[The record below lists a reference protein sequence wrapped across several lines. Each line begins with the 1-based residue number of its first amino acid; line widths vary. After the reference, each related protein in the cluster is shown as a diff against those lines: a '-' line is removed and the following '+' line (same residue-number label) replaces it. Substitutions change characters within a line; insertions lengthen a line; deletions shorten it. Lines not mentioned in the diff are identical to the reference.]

1 MSLLDNLLDTPEVG
15 RAQAVAENEQN
26 IFLNNRYLK
35 LLREGKFEEARAS
48 LQPGYVPSEEA
59 ASAGPAASGLLSS
72 LGSADAG
79 ALQGLLSQFRRA
91 EEERQFADAGHDE
104 APIGD
109 HERDEAFTTGGG
121 WNYNPESAYEQ
132 AYHNMTAAERQEI
145 IDAGKNANVV
155 GSGVKGLFSLAT
167 RVPIGGA
174 SFFDEFG
181 KYRAGQ
187 RMESIDKF
195 MTDMSARGKIDPAS
209 EAAKL
214 EFMNSRGGESLVN
227 TVDPG
232 LLRAV
237 EAQQAAAQNAA
248 GVLENQQ
255 AGWSSPDQEYRYE
268 PDVSDDWNPGTMGW

>member
-1 MSLLDNLLDTPEVG
+1 MAFTPEQLELYNRLSNEG
-15 RAQAVAENEQN
+15 DYEGAYQALYGNYVAP
-26 IFLNNRYLK
+26 
-35 LLREGKFEEARAS
+35 APTA
-48 LQPGYVPSEEA
+48 
-59 ASAGPAASGLLSS
+59 PAASGLLSS
-72 LGSADAG
+72 LNSADAG

-132 AYHNMTAAERQEI
+132 AYHDMSAADRQKI
-145 IDAGKNANVV
+145 IDAGKNANVL

-167 RVPIGGA
+167 RVPIGGP

-187 RMESIDKF
+187 RMESIHKF
-195 MTDMSARGKIDPAS
+195 MTDMNARGKIDPAS

-214 EFMNSRGGESLVN
+214 KFMNSRGGLDKDILDN
-227 TVDPG
+227 
-232 LLRAV
+232 A
-237 EAQQAAAQNAA
+237 AAAQAAAAA
-248 GVLENQQ
+248 VREAKNQQ
-255 AGWSSPDQEYRYE
+255 YHPDGEER
-268 PDVSDDWNPGTMGW
+268 VSDQDQFRMSEELDPRNEFGYR